1 MDNENIFISLVSGM
15 VAGTFI
21 AIADRLLDNRKSIKS
36 QLFSLRVQAERT
48 RAESARLANQEREIK
63 RRFELMEAS
72 LAETKYH
79 LVQVVDENII
89 FDGTEGIEGYDI
101 VAAGRRNNFHF
112 FNNKVLIIDRMGKKG
127 VCQLQLRKYL
137 VDGKE
142 YDFFAGEQHARGKRR
157 LRVSFEARVLD
168 GEHTIAVALTS
179 FQDEKLLDKRE
190 LTIASKDWEDHDLY
204 FEVSARKDCLLQIVD
219 LYQTRS
225 GDMQIRNL
233 VLAEQ
238 VRHPMFNSGG
248 ISASDIE
255 AMIHSEG

>member
-1 MDNENIFISLVSGM
+1 MENENIFISLVSGV
-15 VAGTFI
+15 VAGTLTVI
-21 AIADRLLDNRKSIKS
+21 GDRLLGRDKSIKS

-48 RAESARLANQEREIK
+48 RAETARLSAQEREMK

-89 FDGTEGIEGYDI
+89 FDGTDGIEGYDI
-101 VAAGRRNNFHF
+101 VAAGRKSNFHF

-137 VDGKE
+137 VDGRE
-142 YDFFAGEQHARGKRR
+142 YDFLAGEPRARGKRR
-157 LRVSFEARVLD
+157 LRVSFDARVLD
-168 GEHTIAVALTS
+168 GPHCISMALTS
-179 FQDEKLLDKRE
+179 FQDDQLLEKRD
-190 LTIASKDWEDHDLY
+190 LTISSKEWEDHDLY
-204 FEVSARKDCLLQIVD
+204 FEVSARRDCLLQIID
-219 LYQTRS
+219 LYQLRS

-238 VRHPMFNSGG
+238 VRQPLFSGGG

-255 AMIHSEG
+255 AMIQNEG